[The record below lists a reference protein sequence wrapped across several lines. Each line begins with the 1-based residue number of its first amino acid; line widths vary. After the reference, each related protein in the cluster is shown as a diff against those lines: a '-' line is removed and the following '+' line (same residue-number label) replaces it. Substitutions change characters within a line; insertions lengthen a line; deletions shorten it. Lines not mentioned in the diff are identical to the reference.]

1 MDEAEINRI
10 VNQVVERIWQQLLSA
25 APKRKV
31 LVLFSGASSGFLVGM
46 QTIRLLTHSGHA
58 LTVVLTDS
66 ARQVIGEDHVRAAGA
81 ERILTSQEWVNTPG
95 LVRESEL
102 VLVPTLSMNTA
113 AHLALGLMNSMAA
126 SLILGSLLAG
136 KPVVA
141 ICDGANPYGNG
152 ARVFSDR
159 VDTAPELRKK
169 LAENLMALAGFG
181 MELVGEQA
189 FLAAVVGHLSNE
201 QSIQTPSPT
210 EQTKTYVA
218 SDNIITAADLS
229 GYPHGATVR
238 LPREARLSPLAQET
252 VGRLELRLIYEKS
265 EVRQ

>member
-1 MDEAEINRI
+1 MDKTEIEEI
-10 VNQVVERIWQQLLSA
+10 VNRVVERIWQQLLSA

-31 LVLFSGASSGFLVGM
+31 LLLFSGASSGFLVGM
-46 QTIRLLTHSGHA
+46 QTIRLLAHSGNT

-66 ARQVIGEDHVRAAGA
+66 ARQVIGEEHVRAAGA

-169 LAENLMALAGFG
+169 LAEHLMTLASFG
-181 MELVGEQA
+181 MTLVGEQD
-189 FLAAVVGHLSNE
+189 FLPAVVDYLRNE
-201 QSIQTPSPT
+201 QPVHTPLPT
-210 EQTKTYVA
+210 EKTNTYVA
-218 SDNIITAADLS
+218 SGNIFTTADLS
-229 GYPHGATVR
+229 GYPRGATVR

-252 VGRLELRLIYEKS
+252 VGRLELRLIYENS